1 MAQHLSYDVFFFLQI
16 FRRLCT
22 IGNPIQF
29 TDYQMQSN
37 SYTLQE
43 NTSPVIELPTSS
55 GDWSA
60 TDRPV
65 DANGLFT
72 DNGAELFEEQ
82 ENDTNIELF
91 DDINRSRSYAR
102 PSMIDESECDILY
115 DKPCHGKANTLFDNI
130 SCFNSIEDISTSDA
144 TTSKLHFGYWPQ
156 SHSDL
161 SIQSTNDFN
170 CYEETQRPSAFMNFH
185 QHTKNQPIVSNSV
198 TEGSSVVDSE
208 LVSSLNKPIDT
219 LITATTCRKPMKS
232 LDLGLK
238 PSRTLSTPLRVN
250 DRALVSSVRLPEKT
264 KRYLDAVQQNTPHS
278 SVNSYS
284 DSKSCT
290 RTSNAY
296 IAPNLNSANGLP
308 ACIPY
313 GRATRVGVI
322 LCELFMHA
330 VNEALIWCY
339 A

>member
-1 MAQHLSYDVFFFLQI
+1 MAQHLSYDVFLFLQI

-22 IGNPIQF
+22 LGNPIQF

-55 GDWSA
+55 GDWSS

-72 DNGAELFEEQ
+72 DSGAELFEEQ
-82 ENDTNIELF
+82 QNGTNIELF
-91 DDINRSRSYAR
+91 NDINRSRSYGSIHNYAR

-115 DKPCHGKANTLFDNI
+115 DKTCHSKANTLFDNI

-144 TTSKLHFGYWPQ
+144 STSKLHFGYRPQ

-170 CYEETQRPSAFMNFH
+170 CYEETQRPSALMNFH

-198 TEGSSVVDSE
+198 TEGSSIVDSE
-208 LVSSLNKPIDT
+208 LVSSLNKPVDT
-219 LITATTCRKPMKS
+219 LITTTTSRKPMKS
-232 LDLGLK
+232 LDLGFVS
-238 PSRTLSTPLRVN
+238 SRTLSTPLRVN

-264 KRYLDAVQQNTPHS
+264 KRYLDAVQQNIPHS
-278 SVNSYS
+278 SVNNYY

-290 RTSNAY
+290 RTRNAY

-308 ACIPY
+308 VCIPY

-322 LCELFMHA
+322 LC
-330 VNEALIWCY
+330 
-339 A
+339 